1 MTDQRT
7 VLFVCLHGMGMSRLA
22 AAFFNASAPAGWKAV
37 SVGLEPGE
45 TLSPTA
51 ARLLAGT
58 AAEPFLDRAAP
69 RPIDPALS
77 GDRVIAIRNPS
88 MQFNVPGAETWDLTS
103 VEFDEHMRDE
113 IRVRAERLIQQLGSS

>member
-22 AAFFNASAPAGWKAV
+22 AAFFNASAPAGWQAV

-88 MQFNVPGAETWDLTS
+88 MQFNVPGAETWDLTAA
-103 VEFDEHMRDE
+103 EFDEHMRDE